1 MKYYL
6 LYVQKLNFQVCE
18 NWRKKGNY
26 IAGCRVVY
34 NKKQSFVRD
43 KPFVKAPLFAR
54 GGNTREK

>member
-1 MKYYL
+1 MH
-6 LYVQKLNFQVCE
+6 FQDCK
-18 NWRKKGNY
+18 NCHKKGNY
-26 IAGCRVVY
+26 VAGCRVVY

>member
-1 MKYYL
+1 MKHSLFYI
-6 LYVQKLNFQVCE
+6 QKLNFQVCE
-18 NWRKKGNY
+18 NCHKKGNY
-26 IAGCRVVY
+26 VAGCRVVY

>member
-34 NKKQSFVRD
+34 NKKVMKYFLYVITKIEFSG
-43 KPFVKAPLFAR
+43 L
-54 GGNTREK
+54 